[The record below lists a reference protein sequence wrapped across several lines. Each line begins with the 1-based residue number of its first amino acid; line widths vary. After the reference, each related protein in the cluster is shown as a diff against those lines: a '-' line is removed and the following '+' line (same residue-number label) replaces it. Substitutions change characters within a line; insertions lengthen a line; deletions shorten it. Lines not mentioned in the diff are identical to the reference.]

1 MKEHLELHTFLEQMG
16 FTGLSIDEAVEIT
29 LDHGGMDTLALDSRD
44 VLMALG
50 GKSDLDWDM
59 LISCPNRSIRLGRIR
74 GFGRC
79 SRSGL

>member
-50 GKSDLDWDM
+50 GKSDLDWG
-59 LISCPNRSIRLGRIR
+59 CPNSIVRL
-74 GFGRC
+74 
-79 SRSGL
+79 SGLCRRGL